1 MSKEQAVAF
10 FDKLRSDEELKAEA
24 KKLRGLTDRKTV
36 LDGLM
41 KMAEEH
47 GFEIDE
53 ASLEAGWGEWKVK
66 IEASGELSDEAM
78 EAVAGGGKVCAPYG
92 S

>member
-1 MSKEQAVAF
+1 MATDQVIVF
-10 FDKLRSDEELKAEA
+10 FEKLRGDEELKGEA
-24 KKLRGLTDRKTV
+24 KKFRGLTDRKAV

-41 KMAEEH
+41 AMAKEH
-47 GFEIDE
+47 GFDFDE
-53 ASLEAGWGEWKVK
+53 ADLEAGWNEWKAK
-66 IEASGELSDEAM
+66 IEASGELSDEAL